1 MNLIDTTSGEYPRS
15 MWQLRRDYP
24 NVSFPAE
31 PTDADLA
38 PFGHALVRVTP
49 QPSHHPRN
57 ERVQEVAPVLAD
69 GVWRQQWQ
77 VVAAT
82 AEEVAAWDAANA
94 PPPDWARFKATLMA
108 DTAVNSALGAALP
121 MVPSAVLALPAA
133 LMSVSQGGDPG
144 DFYGAWNAIR
154 GAGLVSADLLA
165 SIGALAVSCNL
176 PPDFTTEILRPF
188 ASAVGQS
195 WTGPDGRRWEVV
207 QTRDSQGQFLA
218 DNPATPERESL
229 SWQVIP

>member
-1 MNLIDTTSGEYPRS
+1 MLYSLNGARPAPLPFRITLASGFTRTDPSTFTPEEITAAGYSGPYTEPPYNPTTQALDWIDGAYAV
-15 MWQLRRDYP
+15 RDVP
-24 NVSFPAE
+24 P
-31 PTDADLA
+31 P
-38 PFGHALVRVTP
+38 P
-49 QPSHHPRN
+49 
-57 ERVQEVAPVLAD
+57 
-69 GVWRQQWQ
+69 
-77 VVAAT
+77 
-82 AEEVAAWDAANA
+82 

-121 MVPSAVLALPAA
+121 MVPTAVLALPAA
-133 LMSVSQGGDPG
+133 LMAVSQGGDPS
-144 DFYGAWNAIR
+144 DFFGAWNAIR

-165 SIGALAVSCNL
+165 SVGALAVSCNL
-176 PPDFTTEILRPF
+176 PIAFTTELLRPF

-207 QTRDSQGQFLA
+207 QARDSQGQFLA